1 MNACIFSP
9 KRLYRYSLVSIV
21 GTEKKICL
29 FICLNPSTAD
39 ETRDDNTV
47 RRCKS
52 YAKQWG
58 YGVFSIANIFA
69 YRATNPKE
77 LYKANNP
84 IGLDNDRYIRE
95 SAECADLIVA
105 AWGNHGQYLDRGRH
119 VLTML
124 REVRKPVHTLGLT
137 RSGQPRHPLY
147 LAKDTELQECANAIY
162 QPVAAYMQQ
171 ERP

>member
-77 LYKANNP
+77 LYKAANP

-105 AWGNHGQYLDRGRH
+105 AWGNHGDHLGRGED
-119 VLTML
+119 VLNILKGT
-124 REVRKPVHTLGLT
+124 EKPVHTLGLT
-137 RSGQPRHPLY
+137 KAGQPKHPLY
-147 LAKDTELQECANAIY
+147 LSKNTAVEMFN
-162 QPVAAYMQQ
+162 
-171 ERP
+171 